1 MSLATVDGI
10 INEQNTSFAGK
21 DGFYWWIG
29 EVESNEDPM
38 NCNRVRV
45 RIINY
50 YTNPAGSSVS
60 NLPTENLPWATVLQH
75 TCQAGNDLQG
85 ESSGQ
90 LQPRAIVM
98 GFFMDGEAAQM
109 PVVMGVLRVR
119 KGETDT
125 DKKFMLT
132 GEEIPDGIEA
142 NASTQVPGSTST
154 TNKQNESEVDGNS
167 VKVSPNQG
175 DGPGGPGSPYGVG
188 TAPGINGSSFN
199 TQKPTTPSKPI
210 PTASGTGGPIKLLE
224 YKLTYLLEDLAASAG
239 NLVKADDGSFID
251 VIENKV
257 VTLDKLLGKIKNFMG
272 AVFAQVVSALR
283 QELDI
288 LVQKITD
295 AAVMGTSFLGIPG
308 VTFAAIKS
316 ALSAILSVICGIDNK
331 IIDFINDPIGA
342 LTGIIDGIVEGLI
355 SKAEA
360 ALQGVQDV
368 IDSIICS
375 VQSILGQVLGIIQSV
390 KNLANLGGKAKEI
403 IEMWEKGSKIFS
415 QGMDVVKNGIG
426 GLVGILTLFLSLF
439 DFGCNR
445 EAHGGKK
452 DIGWYPFFGTTSC
465 TPEALA
471 ALPIGSAYGSCGDGS
486 KTGGKSS
493 GGGFLDSFFEEADQ
507 YLTTAKNFVN
517 GAYSL
522 QMGTP
527 GRQATIV
534 KDASGKTTTSVKQNN
549 SSLAKYKANKEVR
562 MQNPD
567 LSDEEVQKKVDAY
580 VKKNTGSDDEQANF
594 VSDHTS
600 YPNNHTQE
608 VHGDDCKTID
618 GDYCRT
624 IDGDYR
630 LKVTGDCHLEVG
642 GGFFMNAQGAP
653 KQVDSQGKDAEDK
666 DKIQK
671 HTIAFGSDLDV
682 AVNGADF
689 KLNCI
694 AGEFGMRDM
703 KVACSTY
710 ENLGQTSTF
719 SGGEFVI
726 NAGNAITM
734 NTKTLTQA
742 VNITNPIGLGGY
754 TCTVGGPITF
764 LQTPALVGVA
774 ALPPFTATTPGPMI
788 FNAAAAGISMNVAA
802 GAWAVNVASGAATI
816 NCASGAISLTCAA
829 GVMTL
834 TAGATCKVTAGSI
847 FLN

>member
-1 MSLATVDGI
+1 
-10 INEQNTSFAGK
+10 
-21 DGFYWWIG
+21 
-29 EVESNEDPM
+29 
-38 NCNRVRV
+38 
-45 RIINY
+45 
-50 YTNPAGSSVS
+50 
-60 NLPTENLPWATVLQH
+60 
-75 TCQAGNDLQG
+75 
-85 ESSGQ
+85 
-90 LQPRAIVM
+90 M

-132 GEEIPDGIEA
+132 GEEIPKGAET
-142 NASTQVPGSTST
+142 NASTTPPGQTDT
-154 TNKQNESEVDGNS
+154 QLNKNSDKIDANS
-167 VKVSPNQG
+167 VRTSPGQG
-175 DGPGGPGSPYGVG
+175 EGPGGAGSPYGIG
-188 TAPGINGSSFN
+188 NAPGISGSSFN

-257 VTLDKLLGKIKNFMG
+257 VTLDKLLGKIKNFMS

-331 IIDFINDPIGA
+331 IIDFINNPIGA

-375 VQSILGQVLGIIQSV
+375 VQNILGQVLGIIQSV
-390 KNLANLGGKAKEI
+390 KNIANLGGKAKEI

-426 GLVGILTLFLSLF
+426 GLVGILTFFLSLF

-445 EAHGGKK
+445 EAHGGKA
-452 DIGWYPFFGTTSC
+452 DVGWYPFFGTTSC

-486 KTGGKSS
+486 ATGGKSS

-517 GAYSL
+517 GAYNL

-594 VSDHTS
+594 VADHTS

-608 VHGDDCKTID
+608 VHGDDCKTVD

-653 KQVDSQGKDAEDK
+653 KQADAQGKDAEDK

-764 LQTPALVGVA
+764 VQTPAMAGG
-774 ALPPFTATTPGPMI
+774 LPPFTATTPGPMV
-788 FNAAAAGISMNVAA
+788 FNAAAAGIAMNVAA

>member
-1 MSLATVDGI
+1 MGLATVDGI

-38 NCNRVRV
+38 GCNRVRV

-132 GEEIPDGIEA
+132 GEEIPKGAET
-142 NASTQVPGSTST
+142 NASTTPPGQTDT
-154 TNKQNESEVDGNS
+154 QLNKNSDKIDANS
-167 VKVSPNQG
+167 VRTSPGQG
-175 DGPGGPGSPYGVG
+175 EGPGGAGSPYGIG
-188 TAPGINGSSFN
+188 NAPGISGSSFN

-257 VTLDKLLGKIKNFMG
+257 VTLDKLLGKIKNFMS

-331 IIDFINDPIGA
+331 IIDFINNPIGA

-360 ALQGVQDV
+360 ALQGVQEV

-426 GLVGILTLFLSLF
+426 GLVGILTFFLSLF

-445 EAHGGKK
+445 EAHGGKA
-452 DIGWYPFFGTTSC
+452 DVGWYPFFGTTSC

-486 KTGGKSS
+486 ATGGKSS

-517 GAYSL
+517 GAYNL

-594 VSDHTS
+594 VADHTS

-608 VHGDDCKTID
+608 VHGDDCKTVD

-653 KQVDSQGKDAEDK
+653 KQADAQGKDAEDK

-754 TCTVGGPITF
+754 TCSVGGPITF
-764 LQTPALVGVA
+764 VQTPAMAGG
-774 ALPPFTATTPGPMI
+774 LPPFTATTPGPMV

>member
-142 NASTQVPGSTST
+142 NASTQVPGSKST

-257 VTLDKLLGKIKNFMG
+257 VTLDKLLGKIKNFMS

-331 IIDFINDPIGA
+331 IIDFINNPIAA

-375 VQSILGQVLGIIQSV
+375 VQNILGQVLGIIQSV
-390 KNLANLGGKAKEI
+390 KNIANLGGKAKEI
-403 IEMWEKGSKIFS
+403 IEMWEKGSAIFS
-415 QGMDVVKNGIG
+415 KGMDVVANGIG
-426 GLVGILTLFLSLF
+426 GLVGLLTFFLSLF

-445 EAHGGKK
+445 EAHGGKA
-452 DIGWYPFFGTTSC
+452 DVGWYPFFGTTSC

-471 ALPIGSAYGSCGDGS
+471 ALPLGSGFGSCGDGS
-486 KTGGKSS
+486 ATGGKSS

-517 GAYSL
+517 GAYNL

-534 KDASGKTTTSVKQNN
+534 KDASGKTTTSIKQNN
-549 SSLAKYKANKEVR
+549 AALAEHKAFAEIRK
-562 MQNPD
+562 QNPD
-567 LSDEEVQKKVDAY
+567 LTDEEVQAQVAAY
-580 VKKNTGSDDEQANF
+580 IQKNASSSPEQEGNF
-594 VSDHTS
+594 VADHTS
-600 YPNNHTQE
+600 YPSNHTQE

-653 KQVDSQGKDAEDK
+653 KQADAQGKDAEDK

-754 TCTVGGPITF
+754 TCSVGGPITF
-764 LQTPALVGVA
+764 VQTPAMAGG
-774 ALPPFTATTPGPMI
+774 LPPFTATTPGPMV

>member
-1 MSLATVDGI
+1 MGLATVDGI

-38 NCNRVRV
+38 GCNRVRV

-132 GEEIPDGIEA
+132 GEEIPKGAET
-142 NASTQVPGSTST
+142 NASTTPPGQTDT
-154 TNKQNESEVDGNS
+154 QLNKNSDKIDANS
-167 VKVSPNQG
+167 VRTSPGQG
-175 DGPGGPGSPYGVG
+175 EGPGGAGSPYGIG
-188 TAPGINGSSFN
+188 NAPGISGSSFN

-257 VTLDKLLGKIKNFMG
+257 VTLDKLLGKIKNFMS

-331 IIDFINDPIGA
+331 IIDFINNPIGA

-375 VQSILGQVLGIIQSV
+375 VQNILGQVLGIIQSV
-390 KNLANLGGKAKEI
+390 KNIANLGGKAKEI

-426 GLVGILTLFLSLF
+426 GLVGILTFFLSLF

-445 EAHGGKK
+445 EAHGGKA
-452 DIGWYPFFGTTSC
+452 DVGWYPFFGTTSC

-486 KTGGKSS
+486 ATGGKSS

-517 GAYSL
+517 GAYNL

-594 VSDHTS
+594 VADHTS

-608 VHGDDCKTID
+608 VHGDDCKTVD

-653 KQVDSQGKDAEDK
+653 KQADAQGKDAEDK

-764 LQTPALVGVA
+764 VQTPAMAGG
-774 ALPPFTATTPGPMI
+774 LPPFTATTPGPMV
-788 FNAAAAGISMNVAA
+788 FNAAAAGIAMNVAA

>member
-1 MSLATVDGI
+1 MGLATVDGI

-38 NCNRVRV
+38 GCNRGRV

-132 GEEIPDGIEA
+132 GEEIPKGAET
-142 NASTQVPGSTST
+142 NASTTPPGQTDT
-154 TNKQNESEVDGNS
+154 QLNKNSDKIDANS
-167 VKVSPNQG
+167 VRTSPGQG
-175 DGPGGPGSPYGVG
+175 EGPGGAGSPYGIG
-188 TAPGINGSSFN
+188 NAPGISGSSFN

-257 VTLDKLLGKIKNFMG
+257 VTLDKLLGKIKNFMS

-331 IIDFINDPIGA
+331 IIDFINNPIGA

-375 VQSILGQVLGIIQSV
+375 VQNILGQVLGIIQSV
-390 KNLANLGGKAKEI
+390 KNIANLGGKAKEI

-426 GLVGILTLFLSLF
+426 GLVGILTFFLSLF

-445 EAHGGKK
+445 EAHGGKA
-452 DIGWYPFFGTTSC
+452 DVGWYPFFGTTSC

-486 KTGGKSS
+486 ATGGKSS

-517 GAYSL
+517 GAYNL

-594 VSDHTS
+594 VADHTS

-608 VHGDDCKTID
+608 VHGDDCKTVD

-653 KQVDSQGKDAEDK
+653 KQADAQGKDAEDK

-764 LQTPALVGVA
+764 VQTPAMAGG
-774 ALPPFTATTPGPMI
+774 LPPFTATTPGPMV
-788 FNAAAAGISMNVAA
+788 FNAAAAGIAMNVAA

>member
-1 MSLATVDGI
+1 
-10 INEQNTSFAGK
+10 
-21 DGFYWWIG
+21 
-29 EVESNEDPM
+29 
-38 NCNRVRV
+38 
-45 RIINY
+45 
-50 YTNPAGSSVS
+50 
-60 NLPTENLPWATVLQH
+60 
-75 TCQAGNDLQG
+75 
-85 ESSGQ
+85 
-90 LQPRAIVM
+90 M

-119 KGETDT
+119 KGETDEE
-125 DKKFMLT
+125 KKYLLT
-132 GEEIPDGIEA
+132 GEKIEEGTEA
-142 NASTQVPGSTST
+142 NASTVRPGVTDT
-154 TNKQNESEVDGNS
+154 TDTKNQDKIDNNS
-167 VKVSPNQG
+167 VRSTPEQG
-175 DGPGGPGSPYGVG
+175 DGPGGHGSPFGIG
-188 TAPGINGSSFN
+188 NHPGINGSSFN
-199 TQKPTTPSKPI
+199 TQKPFAPSKPI
-210 PTASGTGGPIKLLE
+210 PTASGTGGPMKLLD

-257 VTLDKLLGKIKNFMG
+257 VTLDKLLGKIKNFMS

-288 LVQKITD
+288 LVQKLTQV
-295 AAVMGTSFLGIPG
+295 AVTTTSFLGIPG

-316 ALSAILSVICGIDNK
+316 ALSAILSVICSIDNK
-331 IIDFINDPIGA
+331 IMGFINDPIGA

-360 ALQGVQDV
+360 ALQGVQNV

-375 VQSILGQVLGIIQSV
+375 VQNILGQVLGIIQQV
-390 KNLANLGGKAKEI
+390 KSIADLGGRAKEI
-403 IEMWEKGSKIFS
+403 IEMWEKGSAIFTK
-415 QGMDVVKNGIG
+415 GMDVVANGID

-445 EAHGGKK
+445 EAHGGKN
-452 DIGWYPFFGTTSC
+452 DVGWYPFFGTTSC

-471 ALPIGSAYGSCGDGS
+471 ELPIGSGYGACGDGS
-486 KTGGKSS
+486 RTNNKSS
-493 GGGFLDSFFEEADQ
+493 GGGFLDSFFEEADP

-517 GAYSL
+517 GAYNL

-534 KDASGKTTTSVKQNN
+534 KDASGKTTTSIKQNN
-549 SSLAKYKANKEVR
+549 SDTARFKALKEIR

-567 LSDEEVQKKVDAY
+567 LSDVEIQQKVDAY
-580 VKKNTGSDDEQANF
+580 ITANSSSSSDQEANF
-594 VSDHTS
+594 VADHTS
-600 YPNNHTQE
+600 YPSNHTQE

-653 KQVDSQGKDAEDK
+653 KQVDNNGSNADNS

-689 KLNCI
+689 KLNAI
-694 AGEFGMRDM
+694 ATEFGSRDM
-703 KVACSTY
+703 KVACSSY
-710 ENLGQTSTF
+710 ENLGQTITF
-719 SGGEFVI
+719 SGGEIVM

-742 VNITNPIGLGGY
+742 INITNPIGLGGY
-754 TCTVGGPITF
+754 TCTVAGPITF
-764 LQTPALVGVA
+764 LQTPALTGG
-774 ALPPFTATTPGPMI
+774 LPPFTASTPGPMV

-802 GAWAVNVASGAATI
+802 GAWAVNVAAGAATI

-834 TAGATCKVTAGSI
+834 TAGATCKVTAGTI

>member
-1 MSLATVDGI
+1 MGLATVDGI

-38 NCNRVRV
+38 GCNRVRV

-132 GEEIPDGIEA
+132 GEEIPKGAET
-142 NASTQVPGSTST
+142 NASTTPPGQTDT
-154 TNKQNESEVDGNS
+154 QLNKNSDKIDANS
-167 VKVSPNQG
+167 VRTSPGQG
-175 DGPGGPGSPYGVG
+175 EGPGGAGSPYGIG
-188 TAPGINGSSFN
+188 NAPGISGSSFN

-239 NLVKADDGSFID
+239 NLVKADDGNFID

-257 VTLDKLLGKIKNFMG
+257 VTLDKLLGKIKNFMS

-308 VTFAAIKS
+308 VTFAAIKA

-331 IIDFINDPIGA
+331 IIGFINDPISA

-375 VQSILGQVLGIIQSV
+375 VQNILGQVLGIIQSV
-390 KNLANLGGKAKEI
+390 KNIANLGGKAKEI

-426 GLVGILTLFLSLF
+426 GLVGILTFFLSLF

-445 EAHGGKK
+445 EAHGGKA
-452 DIGWYPFFGTTSC
+452 DVGWYPFFGTTSC

-471 ALPIGSAYGSCGDGS
+471 ALPLGSGFGSCGDGS
-486 KTGGKSS
+486 ATGGKSS

-671 HTIAFGSDLDV
+671 HTISFGSDLDV

-754 TCTVGGPITF
+754 TCSVGGPITF
-764 LQTPALVGVA
+764 VQTPAMAGG
-774 ALPPFTATTPGPMI
+774 LPPFTATTPGPMV

-834 TAGATCKVTAGSI
+834 TAGATCKITAGSI